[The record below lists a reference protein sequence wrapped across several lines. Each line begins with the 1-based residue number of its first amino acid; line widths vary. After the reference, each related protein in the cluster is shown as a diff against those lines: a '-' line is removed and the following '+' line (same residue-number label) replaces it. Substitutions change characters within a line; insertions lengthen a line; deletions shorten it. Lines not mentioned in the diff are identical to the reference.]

1 MRKGS
6 KKLKKKNA
14 DDPVDMNKEY
24 ILDPKYKTELCKS
37 FEETKFCTYG
47 NKCRFA
53 HGKKELFQ
61 KTDNIANYK
70 KNECKSFFK
79 DNYCNYGSR
88 CLFKHSY
95 PLSYLDWSFYNSL
108 IVVRE
113 GYNITNLAIHE
124 PISDYKF
131 DILLLNKIRLKV
143 FKEITE
149 KEDSNKISN
158 IIIPFNNTENRQN
171 KQHTLINKFFFNK
184 IINTQPAA
192 IKSRSTSCNDTKS
205 STTEMRSPD
214 ERF

>member
-6 KKLKKKNA
+6 KKIKKKNA

-24 ILDPKYKTELCKS
+24 ILDPKYKTELCKAY
-37 FEETKFCTYG
+37 EETQFCTYG

-61 KTDNIANYK
+61 KAENIANYK

-95 PLSYLDWSFYNSL
+95 PLSYLEWSFYNSL

-113 GYNITNLAIHE
+113 GHNIKNIANNE
-124 PISDYKF
+124 PLSDYKF
-131 DILLLNKIRLKV
+131 NTSFLNKIRLSI

-149 KEDSNKISN
+149 KETNNKISN
-158 IIIPFNNTENRQN
+158 IIIPFNTENRQN
-171 KQHTLINKFFFNK
+171 KQHTLINKFFYNK

-214 ERF
+214 GRF